1 MNEKT
6 TLSQRM
12 NELKENGYTFDFN
25 LEDDKIIDKSIDTS
39 YLPDDFNVDKVYRF
53 EGMSNPSDN
62 SILYAITT
70 SNGRK
75 GLLVDGFGVSG
86 GQVSKKLREKLN
98 R

>member
-1 MNEKT
+1 MNDK

-12 NELKENGYTFDFN
+12 NELKEDGYTSDFN
-25 LEDDKIIDKSIDTS
+25 LEDDKIKDKSKDTS

-53 EGMSNPSDN
+53 EGMTNPADN
-62 SILYAITT
+62 SILYALTT

-75 GLLVDGFGVSG
+75 GLLVDGYGVTG
-86 GQVSKKLREKLN
+86 GQVSKELREKLN

>member
-1 MNEKT
+1 MNDK

-12 NELKENGYTFDFN
+12 NELKEKGYTNDFN
-25 LEDDKIIDKSIDTS
+25 LEDDKITDKNKDSF
-39 YLPDDFNVDKVYRF
+39 LPDQFNVDQVYRF
-53 EGMSNPSDN
+53 EGMTNPADN

-75 GLLVDGFGVSG
+75 GLLVDGYGITG
-86 GQVSKKLREKLN
+86 GQVSKELRDKLN

>member
-12 NELKENGYTFDFN
+12 NELKEKGYTFDFN
-25 LEDDKIIDKSIDTS
+25 LEDDRIIDKSIDTS
-39 YLPDDFNVDKVYRF
+39 YLPDDLNVDKVYRF

-75 GLLVDGFGVSG
+75 GVLVDGFGVTG
-86 GQVSKKLREKLN
+86 GQVSKELREKLN